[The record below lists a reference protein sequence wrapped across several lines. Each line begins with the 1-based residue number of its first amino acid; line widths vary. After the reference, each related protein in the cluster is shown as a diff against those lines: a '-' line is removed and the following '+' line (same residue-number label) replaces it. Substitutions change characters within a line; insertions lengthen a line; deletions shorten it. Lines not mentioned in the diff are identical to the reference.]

1 MSTLLSQIRTWA
13 ADLKYWEQSALEK
26 IITGTEITES
36 DYSDLLNACL
46 QDAGL
51 SPISSSRPRLSFP
64 ARLIEADQSNKCALV
79 RMLNLQNVN
88 ALPSGQEL
96 RFGPNLTLI
105 YGDNGAGKTGY
116 ARPLGAAAFTRGDR
130 EVLTNA
136 VQPVTRG
143 IPQADIEI
151 SIAGVRK
158 TVNWRS
164 GTICPELSGFYVF
177 SSNSL
182 DAHLIRSNPLR
193 LSPSGLKVLTRLAEV
208 TDGVRERLKRLI
220 EGSDVPHN
228 FAPLFEGDSI
238 VTRNLSALS
247 EHTDINTIRELALL
261 NDGETI
267 GGLEEQIAALKSQ
280 NILDQ
285 LTRLRQEVLD
295 LKTLVKA
302 LTAGMIDDNVVE
314 EARKLIAD
322 VANCRTELERFGEH
336 QFKSEMFSQVGTQVW
351 REFIAAAKALA
362 DTEYEQGMYPQGGDY
377 CLLCRQSLSPEA
389 VNLIQRLLR
398 FLNSDAQSK
407 LEHSQARCAA
417 YITKLERID
426 LTYFGADSIVR
437 RLVINEV
444 PSAVAVVEAHIAAC
458 LHRKEK
464 LVASMRASQMLPVPS
479 LNIPELT
486 AIQELIA
493 QRETKIAD
501 LSNSNAATR
510 LRELELALRS
520 LKHRTILREHIA
532 EIEAYIQRRKWISRA
547 REAGGSTQ
555 HITKKYNE
563 IFKELV
569 TDRYV
574 ELFQSMLD
582 RFKANIKIQIQAW
595 GQKGETVRQIVLTT
609 ALPQKFPVE
618 KVLSDGEK
626 RVAALA
632 DFLTETALDQF
643 CNGIILDD
651 PVTSMDNNWKNILAQ
666 CLVEQAEKQQVVV
679 FTHDLAFLYHVKEHA
694 DHLGV
699 SVVSHWVRE
708 EEGQPGFIYLDNSPV
723 CEKDYKSAAKAREY
737 YSKAIDLP
745 PAEQQSMLQLGF
757 GALRTSY
764 EALVIFG
771 LFNNV
776 VARFEERVRFDA
788 LKDVHIETE
797 IVEEIVN
804 RMSILSRYI
813 EAHLHSDSY
822 GGAKP
827 TPAMLLDEIE
837 AFEGIKRRHKSYGQ
851 TKQDTRV
858 ASPSTERTTTSKGE
872 IGDGKQGQGNRQVN

>member
-64 ARLIEADQSNKCALV
+64 ARLIEADQSNKCTLV

-143 IPQADIEI
+143 IP
-151 SIAGVRK
+151 
-158 TVNWRS
+158 
-164 GTICPELSGFYVF
+164 
-177 SSNSL
+177 
-182 DAHLIRSNPLR
+182 
-193 LSPSGLKVLTRLAEV
+193 
-208 TDGVRERLKRLI
+208 
-220 EGSDVPHN
+220 
-228 FAPLFEGDSI
+228 
-238 VTRNLSALS
+238 
-247 EHTDINTIRELALL
+247 
-261 NDGETI
+261 
-267 GGLEEQIAALKSQ
+267 
-280 NILDQ
+280 
-285 LTRLRQEVLD
+285 
-295 LKTLVKA
+295 
-302 LTAGMIDDNVVE
+302 
-314 EARKLIAD
+314 
-322 VANCRTELERFGEH
+322 
-336 QFKSEMFSQVGTQVW
+336 
-351 REFIAAAKALA
+351 
-362 DTEYEQGMYPQGGDY
+362 
-377 CLLCRQSLSPEA
+377 
-389 VNLIQRLLR
+389 
-398 FLNSDAQSK
+398 
-407 LEHSQARCAA
+407 
-417 YITKLERID
+417 
-426 LTYFGADSIVR
+426 
-437 RLVINEV
+437 
-444 PSAVAVVEAHIAAC
+444 
-458 LHRKEK
+458 
-464 LVASMRASQMLPVPS
+464 
-479 LNIPELT
+479 
-486 AIQELIA
+486 
-493 QRETKIAD
+493 
-501 LSNSNAATR
+501 
-510 LRELELALRS
+510 
-520 LKHRTILREHIA
+520 
-532 EIEAYIQRRKWISRA
+532 
-547 REAGGSTQ
+547 
-555 HITKKYNE
+555 
-563 IFKELV
+563 
-569 TDRYV
+569 
-574 ELFQSMLD
+574 
-582 RFKANIKIQIQAW
+582 
-595 GQKGETVRQIVLTT
+595 
-609 ALPQKFPVE
+609 
-618 KVLSDGEK
+618 
-626 RVAALA
+626 
-632 DFLTETALDQF
+632 
-643 CNGIILDD
+643 
-651 PVTSMDNNWKNILAQ
+651 
-666 CLVEQAEKQQVVV
+666 
-679 FTHDLAFLYHVKEHA
+679 
-694 DHLGV
+694 
-699 SVVSHWVRE
+699 
-708 EEGQPGFIYLDNSPV
+708 QPGFIYLDNSPV